1 MAQPQLLQVKLSRFD
16 AQPWGFRL
24 QGGVDFAQPLLVQK
38 VNAGSLSEQA
48 GLQPGDAVIKI
59 NDVDVFNFRHKD
71 AQDTVVRSG
80 NNFVITVQRGGS
92 TWRPQVTPTGNVP
105 QANSP
110 YLQTVTKTS
119 LAHKQQDSQHIG
131 CGYNNSARPFANG
144 GGDGGVKSIV
154 NKQYNT
160 PVGIYSDES
169 IAETLSAQ
177 AEVLAGGVL
186 GVNFKKNEKEYQ
198 ADRSEVLKFLREEET
213 GQSTPEP
220 HSPANFYWT
229 QSHAIGGNERRT
241 PLHHQHQDERI
252 GIPLQSGSL
261 APAAPH
267 RPSLPVAKPEAQ
279 EGAGQEQEQTD
290 PRIIVLPICP
300 ALQGPEYKA
309 DMEAAAAAL
318 ASEEGRPRPLS
329 ASGHPACQLCGV
341 GIVGVFVRIKDKN
354 LHVECFK
361 CATCGTSLKNQG
373 YYNFNNKLYCDIHA
387 KQAAQNNPPAGTDGY
402 VPVPIRPNTKL
413 SANTISSALSSHG
426 YGSNGYS
433 NGNSTPAPAPPEP
446 EPEPEPEL
454 VEAAIELPLPPPPSP
469 TQLLQYEAEEEP
481 LEALPATAVQV
492 QIQVQPQ
499 QPPHQLKQQQQHTR
513 THSSLS
519 SISSGSSSSGVGG
532 SGSASGAGHSQ
543 QSSSTLSLDLD
554 RDRYAYGSPMHSR
567 QTSASSTS
575 LDVSAVGGSGTGGGG
590 GIQAD
595 NYTMPPS
602 PPPPQPQTPA
612 HAPFRVETSIRVGAQ
627 NENDMNT
634 QNKGHNVYNQLLKEY
649 SNKLQHQQH
658 HTNNNNNNTTAHTQ
672 PRHNNNTAKP
682 FATSSVAATTQ
693 QQPLVAALTA
703 TLANQLKFN
712 SHQVASP
719 QAALS
724 TAAPATVVDSSS
736 TNPTPIAA
744 AAPATAAGV
753 SSYTDNMSDEPS
765 SIYGQMNAPQPTGA
779 PGDPAFEYVTLTG
792 NVIRSVQA
800 PGKGPGI
807 SYKVNQGYARPYGA
821 SAGPPSAAPKS
832 PVAYPPQQQQ
842 QSPRPAAGGNP
853 YATLPRTNVGQQ
865 DEYDRPDQAQTPTRP
880 FTPSMINKPAPI
892 IPFYQ
897 TPEKLCFE
905 ECTATHAR
913 AYDQRALSPCFD
925 RSRSP
930 APGPPPNPLSAI
942 RAPRMKEPDS
952 NLLSVSGPAPRL
964 QAGSI
969 TTGQSY
975 QGQLLAHSEQSS
987 QSGSQ
992 SFSQQPETLTERQV
1006 GNLTVQKREQSSQLQ
1021 QQQQSQSQSQ
1031 TRTQVGNTQ
1040 IERRRKVTE
1049 EFERTQSAKTIE
1061 IRTGS
1066 QSQSVSQSQ
1075 SQAQSQSESTDR
1087 RSSYGKTGFVA
1098 NQARRLSGLEQ
1109 EITSLTSQS
1118 QAISARAS
1126 AMGES
1131 NFPQLRSPTFD
1142 TKFPIKP
1149 APVESIVPGYGAT
1162 PLANKL
1168 VAPPPG
1174 FLAQQHQQQQQQLSA
1189 FSSTSSSV
1197 VQQQQQ
1203 LQQQQQQQRTQ
1214 SAFSSSTK
1222 ATSSSLSS
1230 ASAIASSSLSAS
1242 ASRSAQSAS
1251 LTKASAITTTTNN
1264 QACSAFRSNVPG
1276 NGNNSKPNLASRP
1289 SIASITAQAPAPAP
1303 APAPASAA
1311 PKSII
1316 AAAASA
1322 PTSAPASFPPNL
1334 SDLNLNS
1341 NVDGSA
1347 GGGVKNGKGGF
1358 GATSA
1363 PKRGRGILNQAAA
1376 PGVRIPLCNSCN
1388 VQIRGPFI
1396 TALGRIWCPDHF
1408 ICVNGNCRRP
1418 LQDIGFV
1425 EEKGDLYCEYCFEKY
1440 LAPTCSKCAGKI
1452 KGDCLNA
1459 IGKHFHPEC
1468 FTCGQCGK
1476 VFGNRPFFLEDGNA
1490 YCEADWNELFTTKC
1504 FACGFPVEAGDRW
1517 VEALNHNYHS
1527 QCFNCTYCKQN
1538 LEGQSFY
1545 NKGGRP
1551 FCKNHAR

>member
-119 LAHKQQDSQHIG
+119 LAHQQQDSQHIG

-241 PLHHQHQDERI
+241 PLHHQHHQDERI
-252 GIPLQSGSL
+252 GIPLQSNSL

-267 RPSLPVAKPEAQ
+267 RPSLPVAKPELQ
-279 EGAGQEQEQTD
+279 EGAAQEQEQTD

-318 ASEEGRPRPLS
+318 ASDEGRPRTLS

-387 KQAAQNNPPAGTDGY
+387 KQAAQNNPPPGTEGY
-402 VPVPIRPNTKL
+402 VPIPIRPNTKL

-433 NGNSTPAPAPPEP
+433 NGNSTPAPAP
-446 EPEPEPEL
+446 
-454 VEAAIELPLPPPPSP
+454 
-469 TQLLQYEAEEEP
+469 
-481 LEALPATAVQV
+481 
-492 QIQVQPQ
+492 
-499 QPPHQLKQQQQHTR
+499 
-513 THSSLS
+513 
-519 SISSGSSSSGVGG
+519 
-532 SGSASGAGHSQ
+532 
-543 QSSSTLSLDLD
+543 
-554 RDRYAYGSPMHSR
+554 
-567 QTSASSTS
+567 
-575 LDVSAVGGSGTGGGG
+575 
-590 GIQAD
+590 
-595 NYTMPPS
+595 
-602 PPPPQPQTPA
+602 
-612 HAPFRVETSIRVGAQ
+612 
-627 NENDMNT
+627 
-634 QNKGHNVYNQLLKEY
+634 
-649 SNKLQHQQH
+649 
-658 HTNNNNNNTTAHTQ
+658 
-672 PRHNNNTAKP
+672 
-682 FATSSVAATTQ
+682 
-693 QQPLVAALTA
+693 
-703 TLANQLKFN
+703 
-712 SHQVASP
+712 VASP

-724 TAAPATVVDSSS
+724 TATATVVDSSS
-736 TNPTPIAA
+736 TNPTATAA
-744 AAPATAAGV
+744 AAAGV
-753 SSYTDNMSDEPS
+753 PSFTDNMSDEPS
-765 SIYGQMNAPQPTGA
+765 SIYGQMNVQPTGA

-807 SYKVNQGYARPYGA
+807 SYKVNQGFARPYGA
-821 SAGPPSAAPKS
+821 AAGPPNAAPKS
-832 PVAYPPQQQQ
+832 PVSYQPQQPQQQQ

-865 DEYDRPDQAQTPTRP
+865 
-880 FTPSMINKPAPI
+880 
-892 IPFYQ
+892 
-897 TPEKLCFE
+897 
-905 ECTATHAR
+905 
-913 AYDQRALSPCFD
+913 
-925 RSRSP
+925 
-930 APGPPPNPLSAI
+930 
-942 RAPRMKEPDS
+942 
-952 NLLSVSGPAPRL
+952 
-964 QAGSI
+964 
-969 TTGQSY
+969 
-975 QGQLLAHSEQSS
+975 
-987 QSGSQ
+987 
-992 SFSQQPETLTERQV
+992 
-1006 GNLTVQKREQSSQLQ
+1006 
-1021 QQQQSQSQSQ
+1021 
-1031 TRTQVGNTQ
+1031 
-1040 IERRRKVTE
+1040 
-1049 EFERTQSAKTIE
+1049 
-1061 IRTGS
+1061 
-1066 QSQSVSQSQ
+1066 
-1075 SQAQSQSESTDR
+1075 
-1087 RSSYGKTGFVA
+1087 
-1098 NQARRLSGLEQ
+1098 
-1109 EITSLTSQS
+1109 
-1118 QAISARAS
+1118 
-1126 AMGES
+1126 
-1131 NFPQLRSPTFD
+1131 
-1142 TKFPIKP
+1142 
-1149 APVESIVPGYGAT
+1149 
-1162 PLANKL
+1162 
-1168 VAPPPG
+1168 
-1174 FLAQQHQQQQQQLSA
+1174 
-1189 FSSTSSSV
+1189 
-1197 VQQQQQ
+1197 
-1203 LQQQQQQQRTQ
+1203 
-1214 SAFSSSTK
+1214 
-1222 ATSSSLSS
+1222 
-1230 ASAIASSSLSAS
+1230 
-1242 ASRSAQSAS
+1242 
-1251 LTKASAITTTTNN
+1251 
-1264 QACSAFRSNVPG
+1264 
-1276 NGNNSKPNLASRP
+1276 
-1289 SIASITAQAPAPAP
+1289 AQAPAPAP
-1303 APAPASAA
+1303 AQAPAA

-1316 AAAASA
+1316 AAATA